1 MLLLLK
7 FDHGFY
13 KNVQLKLIFSLL
25 QLISLASQFAFI
37 FRSDSY
43 NLLFLSW
50 PTQQDLIIS
59 QRIVSVLQ
67 LRDQLEFFVFSK
79 LLAFLFLWLIF
90 PPPQKL
96 FLLLKHQF
104 QPIYQQLFLIALL
117 NVEFLFP
124 SPL

>member
-7 FDHGFY
+7 FNHGFY

-79 LLAFLFLWLIF
+79 LLAFLFLWLIS